1 METGTAASP
10 NSASI
15 GSTSLEKA
23 LDLCE
28 ALSGTKRG
36 ASVTDLARSLNLPAS
51 TAHRLLAVLKRR
63 GYVRQDE
70 DTARYSLTLKM
81 LDLSFKLLDRSELRL
96 HAYPV
101 LREYVLRTGFR
112 SFVTVPANGE
122 VTYVWSV
129 GPDEVAMHTAYGKEM
144 PGHCSVYFDP
154 TQGTRRLSC
163 LRLVRPEDVARS
175 SDVMARLGPAPG
187 AGEGGQRLVCTCAP
201 VCDYTGREVARVGLF
216 GHGSDETPILTE
228 HNQGA
233 WELARLISMRL
244 GHVSTATVGVTA

>member
-1 METGTAASP
+1 MAAESTPRRASGT
-10 NSASI
+10 
-15 GSTSLEKA
+15 TSLEKA
-23 LDLCE
+23 LEVCE
-28 ALSGTKRG
+28 ALSGSPVG
-36 ASVTDLARSLNLPAS
+36 LSVTDLARTLRLPAP
-51 TAHRLLAVLKRR
+51 TVHRLLSVLKCR

-70 DTARYSLTLKM
+70 DTARYLLTLKM
-81 LDLSFKLLDRSELRL
+81 LDLSFRLLGRSELKL

-101 LREYVLRTGFR
+101 LRKYVLRTGYR
-112 SFVTVPANGE
+112 SFIAVPAAGE
-122 VTYVWSV
+122 VTYIWSA
-129 GPDEVAMHTAYGKEM
+129 GTDEVAMYTAYGKEM
-144 PGHCSVYFDP
+144 PSHCSVYFDP

-187 AGEGGQRLVCTCAP
+187 AGEGSQRLVCTCAP
-201 VCDYTGREVARVGLF
+201 VSDYTGREVARVGLF

-244 GHVSTATVGVTA
+244 GYLSTATVGVTA

>member
-1 METGTAASP
+1 MSAERTPRRASGT
-10 NSASI
+10 
-15 GSTSLEKA
+15 TSLEKA
-23 LDLCE
+23 LEVCE
-28 ALSGTKRG
+28 ALSGSPVG
-36 ASVTDLARSLNLPAS
+36 LSVTDLARTLRLPAP
-51 TAHRLLAVLKRR
+51 TVHRLLSVLKCR

-70 DTARYSLTLKM
+70 DTARYLLTLKM
-81 LDLSFKLLDRSELRL
+81 LDLSFRLLGRSELKL

-101 LREYVLRTGFR
+101 LRKYVLRTGCR
-112 SFVTVPANGE
+112 SFIAVPAAGE
-122 VTYVWSV
+122 VTYVWSA
-129 GPDEVAMHTAYGKEM
+129 GTDEVAMYTAYGKEM

-175 SDVMARLGPAPG
+175 NDVMARLGPAAG

-216 GHGSDETPILTE
+216 GHGSDETPILTQ

-244 GHVSTATVGVTA
+244 GYLSTATVGVTA